1 MKTNVFSGIFLA
13 AFIACPGAGAES
25 APRIQVNGE
34 TINTEAVIIND
45 RTYVPLRGV
54 LEKTGAQ
61 VFWNEEMRTAI
72 IETGAD
78 QDDDMIIP
86 GIIEN
91 ISPSV
96 VGIIGRVKSG
106 MQEGIAH
113 GSGIVIKSGG
123 EILTNAHV
131 VKDMT
136 TILVVTNDGKG
147 YEAKLKY
154 IDKEADLAV
163 IKINKIGL
171 KPAAFAAGEDIVVG
185 KRVIAIGTPISFSL
199 RNSATVGYISGVNRN
214 DGGTYKMIQTDV
226 TINPGN
232 SGGALVNMRGE
243 VIGVTSS
250 GYLGLNTNF
259 AIPVDTVK
267 YVLNQFELYGKV
279 KRAGLGAEFRE
290 DWLAELGIP
299 SEAGLIIRSLES
311 DSPLV
316 QAGFKTGDT
325 LVSINNVPVNSI
337 VELNE
342 KLKEYMPGDTIKA
355 GISDGQKITYT
366 DIVLAEK
373 SEINN

>member
-1 MKTNVFSGIFLA
+1 
-13 AFIACPGAGAES
+13 
-25 APRIQVNGE
+25 
-34 TINTEAVIIND
+34 
-45 RTYVPLRGV
+45 
-54 LEKTGAQ
+54 
-61 VFWNEEMRTAI
+61 MRTAI

-171 KPAAFAAGEDIVVG
+171 KPA
-185 KRVIAIGTPISFSL
+185 RLP
-199 RNSATVGYISGVNRN
+199 
-214 DGGTYKMIQTDV
+214 
-226 TINPGN
+226 
-232 SGGALVNMRGE
+232 
-243 VIGVTSS
+243 
-250 GYLGLNTNF
+250 
-259 AIPVDTVK
+259 
-267 YVLNQFELYGKV
+267 
-279 KRAGLGAEFRE
+279 
-290 DWLAELGIP
+290 LARIL
-299 SEAGLIIRSLES
+299 L
-311 DSPLV
+311 
-316 QAGFKTGDT
+316 
-325 LVSINNVPVNSI
+325 
-337 VELNE
+337 
-342 KLKEYMPGDTIKA
+342 
-355 GISDGQKITYT
+355 
-366 DIVLAEK
+366 
-373 SEINN
+373 